1 VARALWDR
9 LALNYTP
16 LMSSV
21 NAKRDSGIARWLE
34 RYGFVGELGG

>member
-21 NAKRDSGIARWLE
+21 NAKRDSGRARWLE
-34 RYGFVGELGG
+34 RYGIVG